1 MENTCWNDTHDWI
14 VYSFWWPQVGVDV
27 MIGNFTVQ
35 GNSTG
40 YCMNNLNFTYMPGC
54 PQGKIYMW
62 NSSNEKIPFDLTN
75 GTFTCGTPAETYT
88 INGTCDKQPDTVN
101 ITNLNTSVEYAAN
114 VDGYNY
120 NLTLDV
126 PSEVDVGNRL
136 LIVACKQISTYE
148 SDCNV
153 TIHTVMT
160 APGEETVDLTL
171 NHYCKNYYPSY
182 PFHTWNESNWSGPA
196 TMEMMIDHYRNPP
209 HVPNQTVLNATG
221 IGYNQ
226 APCNANLSYVDPKGM
241 QDTLNLYLHAYNG
254 QPYVANYGVGSY
266 STIEDVLHYMCKWH
280 YLGPGT
286 APAYGN
292 YTNWMAVRGIH
303 TDVKPTFTQ
312 DSYSIYGFWINDPNP
327 IGIGENTYKTVDQW
341 TSTYHLNLTDVR
353 GCDNYKD
360 KYVAVCEPPDDDDV
374 EVTLVSSPARFNA
387 EAVQAVQAAKAVQVQ
402 SQSVTGTGTGI

>member
-1 MENTCWNDTHDWI
+1 
-14 VYSFWWPQVGVDV
+14 
-27 MIGNFTVQ
+27 
-35 GNSTG
+35 
-40 YCMNNLNFTYMPGC
+40 
-54 PQGKIYMW
+54 
-62 NSSNEKIPFDLTN
+62 
-75 GTFTCGTPAETYT
+75 
-88 INGTCDKQPDTVN
+88 
-101 ITNLNTSVEYAAN
+101 
-114 VDGYNY
+114 
-120 NLTLDV
+120 
-126 PSEVDVGNRL
+126 
-136 LIVACKQISTYE
+136 
-148 SDCNV
+148 
-153 TIHTVMT
+153 
-160 APGEETVDLTL
+160 
-171 NHYCKNYYPSY
+171 
-182 PFHTWNESNWSGPA
+182 
-196 TMEMMIDHYRNPP
+196 
-209 HVPNQTVLNATG
+209 
-221 IGYNQ
+221 
-226 APCNANLSYVDPKGM
+226 M

-303 TDVKPTFTQ
+303 TDVKPTFTHG
-312 DSYSIYGFWINDPNP
+312 SYSIYGFWINDPNP

-402 SQSVTGTGTGI
+402 SQSVTGTGMGISAVKGMGAGMRVMAEVGDVVEEANKWIVQAAIDGALTAQMNNSHLTMPSSQPCSRM